1 MYMREAM
8 YYTSKG
14 LHSASAHNLTLG
26 EELISDFNTLGFNHP
41 IIEEQ
46 IFDNFF
52 MGFKSPPPNRCQFQR
67 PLMVGLR

>member
-1 MYMREAM
+1 MREAM

-41 IIEEQ
+41 IIEV
-46 IFDNFF
+46 I
-52 MGFKSPPPNRCQFQR
+52 SRS
-67 PLMVGLR
+67 